1 MKTNFSQKNTLIV
14 FLRQYLRRR
23 ISKTFKFAFGS
34 LFVRKT
40 RHRGLS
46 AKKGFSGALVLKI
59 AFFKAFILFKQKNIR
74 CFSKYVRNTNF

>member
-46 AKKGFSGALVLKI
+46 AKKGFPGLWRSKSPFLKLLSCLS
-59 AFFKAFILFKQKNIR
+59 KKNIR